1 MTPEKANARLRSFA
15 GINFVANHV
24 GDFVLT
30 CSPPPLIDRD
40 INHLSQALHNVAGQ
54 GGRSLILCDNQ
65 GQCDRLEEILS
76 GSRKMPPGVNIVV
89 GSLSAGFI
97 LEDAESPLQVL
108 TDHEIFRRS
117 RRIRRTGRF
126 RGAVS
131 LESLSQLTPGSHVV
145 HMDHGIGIFRGLHRV
160 QVGGEELE
168 SMAIEYAGGEIL
180 RVPVYRLDLVE
191 RWVGESEASVPPAL
205 HRIGGKR
212 WKTLKRK
219 TGKAIET
226 MTVELLQLYAE
237 RSTVRGFA
245 CSPDTLWQKEME
257 SSFLYEDTP
266 DQRTAS
272 EEVKRDMESSGPMD
286 RLVCGDVGYGK
297 TEVAIRAAFKAVQD
311 GKQVAVLAPTT
322 VLVEQHRHTFEER
335 LADYPVR
342 IGGLSRFRTPKEQRV
357 LLKGLQTGEV
367 DVIIGTHRLLS
378 HDVKFRDLGLLVVDE
393 EQRFGVRHK
402 ERLKQLRTSIDVLTL
417 TATPIPR
424 TLQLS
429 LLGVRD
435 LSLIR
440 HNGNRGIF
448 HKKRKY
454 RRI

>member
-1 MTPEKANARLRSFA
+1 
-15 GINFVANHV
+15 
-24 GDFVLT
+24 
-30 CSPPPLIDRD
+30 
-40 INHLSQALHNVAGQ
+40 
-54 GGRSLILCDNQ
+54 
-65 GQCDRLEEILS
+65 
-76 GSRKMPPGVNIVV
+76 
-89 GSLSAGFI
+89 
-97 LEDAESPLQVL
+97 
-108 TDHEIFRRS
+108 
-117 RRIRRTGRF
+117 
-126 RGAVS
+126 
-131 LESLSQLTPGSHVV
+131 LSQLTPGSHVV

-160 QVGGEELE
+160 RVGGEELE

-272 EEVKRDMESSGPMD
+272 KEVKRDMESSEPMD

-417 TATPIPR
+417 
-424 TLQLS
+424 
-429 LLGVRD
+429 
-435 LSLIR
+435 
-440 HNGNRGIF
+440 
-448 HKKRKY
+448 
-454 RRI
+454 